1 MRKQAAATLAYQK
14 ADAKGQIQGQDPR
27 ELIVSLYEK
36 AASCLK
42 SACLILEAGKLSD
55 DDWEKRI
62 QANELFHKNTSKV
75 LQIFVAL
82 RQLLDFE
89 NGEPVASQLDSTYQT
104 LTASIYSAAKSKN
117 AEDMAKLSEAVEGL
131 RDAWKQAASASL

>member
-14 ADAKGQIQGQDPR
+14 TDAKGQIQGQDPR

-42 SACLILEAGKLSD
+42 SACLILETGKLSD
-55 DDWEKRI
+55 DDWEQRI
-62 QANELFHKNTSKV
+62 QATEIFHKNTSKV

-89 NGEPVASQLDSTYQT
+89 NGEPVASQLDATYQT
-104 LTASIYSAAKSKN
+104 LTASIYNATKSKN
-117 AEDMAKLSEAVEGL
+117 AEDMAKLSEAVDGL
-131 RDAWKQAASASL
+131 KDAWKKAASASV